1 MRVTIS
7 WPGRAQQ
14 PVAKGFSFLKW
25 YLLFTFI
32 TKGMK
37 ITKLEK

>member
-14 PVAKGFSFLKW
+14 PVAKGFSFLKQ
-25 YLLFTFI
+25 YLLSTFI
-32 TKGMK
+32 TREMN
-37 ITKLEK
+37 KLEK